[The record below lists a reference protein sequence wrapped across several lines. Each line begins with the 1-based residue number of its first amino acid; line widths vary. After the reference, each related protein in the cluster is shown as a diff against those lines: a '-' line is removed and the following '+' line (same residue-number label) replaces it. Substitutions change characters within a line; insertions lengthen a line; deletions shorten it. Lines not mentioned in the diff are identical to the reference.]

1 MNSLLIQPGST
12 KDQLLRNSLDWDV
25 LKDYEHFVKM
35 VNRRTLFQ
43 KGIVDSYNPTDPS
56 AQL

>member
-35 VNRRTLFQ
+35 VNRRTLFHNLLC
-43 KGIVDSYNPTDPS
+43 S
-56 AQL
+56 L